1 MEKNSNLVP
10 QKQFKG
16 VVPIVKSFL
25 FGNDVL
31 PIDAGPEGIQNSYV
45 TQTLFQRIVGAHS
58 FNTMGLKY
66 LVKTGYTN
74 NPVGF
79 GIIRKILL
87 AQRNIVFTPYWKGKP
102 YKSKTFDFDINF
114 ALEMLITT
122 GTCICYK
129 QKIVGFPEEL
139 KVLNTLHVEE
149 AYWSGK
155 FRYKLN
161 LLDGSSI
168 SLNYEDMIFVRFSN
182 ITAECPTNLGLSP
195 FQAAIMPIESLKY
208 MYEADTAT
216 LKNKG
221 VDVLITNDSDMP
233 LVSDEKVS
241 LSEAL
246 NKEISGARRAGS
258 VATSTAKLRVL
269 NLGRTTKELA
279 LWDGYKY
286 KNRDLCTVLQV
297 DSGQVNDPDNKK
309 FANVEESNKAL
320 YNDCVIP
327 FTRLITENKQI
338 IDFLGYEIFLDTS
351 NIDCLQ
357 EAQSI
362 RFEKNNTI
370 TNTII
375 NLNQQVKNGVLT
387 KDIAVHILVNEWGF
401 DPQEAVM
408 NIMDAPAST
417 SQSSSTEEETAA

>member
-1 MEKNSNLVP
+1 MEKNNALVP
-10 QKQFKG
+10 KQQFKG
-16 VVPIVKSFL
+16 IVPVVKSFL
-25 FGNDVL
+25 FGSESGL
-31 PIDAGPEGIQNSYV
+31 SGGPEGIENSYT
-45 TQTLFQRIVGAHS
+45 TQTFFQRITGAHS
-58 FNTMGLKY
+58 FNATGLKY
-66 LVKTGYTN
+66 LVETGYTN

-102 YKSKTFDFDINF
+102 YKSKIFNFDVNF

-139 KVLNTLHVEE
+139 KVLNTLHIQEVYS
-149 AYWSGK
+149 AGN

-161 LLDGSSI
+161 LLDGTRI
-168 SLNYEDMIFVRFSN
+168 TLNYEDMIFVRFAN
-182 ITAECPTNLGLSP
+182 ITSKCPTNLGLCP
-195 FQAAIMPIESLKY
+195 FQAALMPIESLKY

-221 VDVLITNDSDMP
+221 VDVLITNDSEVP
-233 LVSDEKVS
+233 LVSDETVS
-241 LSEAL
+241 LSEKL

-327 FTRLITENKQI
+327 FTRLITENKEI
-338 IDFLGYEIFLDTS
+338 LEFLGYDIFLDTS

-357 EAQSI
+357 EAQAT

-375 NLNQQVKNGVLT
+375 NLNQQIKNGVISS
-387 KDIAVHILVNEWGF
+387 DIAIHILVSEWGF
-401 DPQEAVM
+401 DEQEAKQ
-408 NIMDAPAST
+408 NIMVSVPVVA
-417 SQSSSTEEETAA
+417 TEQIPPSE